1 MMKNPIFGL
10 KNGGS
15 TLLEFDLYTTKY
27 GIIIIIIN
35 VILVISFRHWSGR
48 GIN

>member
-27 GIIIIIIN
+27 GIIIIIN
-35 VILVISFRHWSGR
+35 VILVISFRYWSGR